1 MFCVHWVGINLS
13 MYEVSKQQKRTPSST
28 TKKGAKIP
36 VDTPAHTCPPTLV
49 GVIQRRRP
57 MVNTRLQNFFPRLV
71 VFIA

>member
-13 MYEVSKQQKRTPSST
+13 MYEVS
-28 TKKGAKIP
+28 AKIP